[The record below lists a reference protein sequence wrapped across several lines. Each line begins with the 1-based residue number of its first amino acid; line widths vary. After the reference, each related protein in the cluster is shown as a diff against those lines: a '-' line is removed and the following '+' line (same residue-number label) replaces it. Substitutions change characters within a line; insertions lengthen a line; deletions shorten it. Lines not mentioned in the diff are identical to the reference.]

1 MSELDINS
9 DSDWLDITSGRDSD
23 DNLSLSDQ
31 DSDRDEISSVPRSR
45 RSSFSTESSMGGDVE
60 AWEGFVSDSGDEAAH
75 ALNGMYS
82 VTFPSATRVEPLAV
96 RPVPGVTDSML
107 DPFIAEEDKRVRE
120 ALDQSF
126 IGTLSASRSSTAG
139 MNNSSTQTSVRDLRL
154 SFPDPL
160 TSSRNELNRSY
171 EDVPSP
177 AGSDLTSSEEF
188 KADSIAELPAPA
200 SSLPHCDPG
209 SLSFTPEVQRNE
221 HKEANHEDAMELDVI
236 LYGTSSAIK
245 WTFVQELVQKA
256 IYSTGHDVVDTLQ
269 DDKPIQSLHLARKT
283 SNNLRFFDTINVIDR
298 TGDSREKIEPV
309 RCPYSRFYL
318 CLISHHIGL

>member
-31 DSDRDEISSVPRSR
+31 DSDRDEIGSVPRSR

-82 VTFPSATRVEPLAV
+82 VTFPSATRAEPLAV
-96 RPVPGVTDSML
+96 RPVPDATDSMP

-126 IGTLSASRSSTAG
+126 VGTLSASRSSTAG
-139 MNNSSTQTSVRDLRL
+139 MNNSSTHTSIRDLRL

-171 EDVPSP
+171 EDVPST
-177 AGSDLTSSEEF
+177 GSDLNSSEEF
-188 KADSIAELPAPA
+188 KPDSITELPAPA
-200 SSLPHCDPG
+200 PSLPHCDPG
-209 SLSFTPEVQRNE
+209 PLSTTPEVQRNE
-221 HKEANHEDAMELDVI
+221 HKEASYEDATELDVI

-245 WTFVQELVQKA
+245 WTFVQALIQKA
-256 IYSTGHDVVDTLQ
+256 IDATGHDVVNTLQ
-269 DDKPIQSLHLARKT
+269 DDKSIQSLHLARKT
-283 SNNLRFFDTINVIDR
+283 SNLRFFDTVNVIDR
-298 TGDSREKIEPV
+298 TGDSREEIEPV
-309 RCPYSRFYL
+309 RCPSPRSSCVSFHV
-318 CLISHHIGL
+318 I